1 MITPPTPPARTMVPS
16 HLPKLT
22 IYQPAWF
29 EEKKARDREAETAF
43 RREMAVKKLRSV
55 YDLEEI
61 NEYLEL
67 EDDDPLIDEVLLD
80 IGLEPGV
87 DAESLHQLLSEF
99 YVLEEEVEEEE
110 EEVVEVYSTEEDEQS
125 DEYYGDYYG
134 QTLDDDSGESQS
146 EHDSLGEYGD
156 EEEAG
161 YYTDNSDILGETY

>member
-29 EEKKARDREAETAF
+29 EEKKARDREVETAF

-80 IGLEPGV
+80 IGLEPG
-87 DAESLHQLLSEF
+87 LLSEF
-99 YVLEEEVEEEE
+99 YVLEKEVEEEE

-125 DEYYGDYYG
+125 DEYYCDYYG
-134 QTLDDDSGESQS
+134 QALDDDSGESQS
-146 EHDSLGEYGD
+146 EHDSLDEYGD

>member
-29 EEKKARDREAETAF
+29 EEKKTRYREVETAF
-43 RREMAVKKLRSV
+43 RCEIAVKKLRSV

-61 NEYLEL
+61 NEYLDL

-80 IGLEPGV
+80 IGLEPGL
-87 DAESLHQLLSEF
+87 DAESLHQLLNEF
-99 YVLEEEVEEEE
+99 YVLEEVE

-125 DEYYGDYYG
+125 DEYYCNYYG
-134 QTLDDDSGESQS
+134 QALDDDSGESQS
-146 EHDSLGEYGD
+146 EQDSLDEYGD